1 MIMYVKTQNGGTLN
15 LRQSA
20 STSSAILAQIPNGA
34 KLEAETANDTW
45 SKVSDNNKVG
55 YVMTKYLA
63 EASTV
68 ITDKTKLQAIYN
80 SLKETLSLIEDALK

>member
-34 KLEAETANDTW
+34 KLEVETANGTW
-45 SKVSDNNKVG
+45 SKVSYNNKVG

-63 EASTV
+63 ETSAV

>member
-34 KLEAETANDTW
+34 KLEAETVNDAW
-45 SKVSDNNKVG
+45 SKVSYNNKVG

-63 EASTV
+63 EASAV